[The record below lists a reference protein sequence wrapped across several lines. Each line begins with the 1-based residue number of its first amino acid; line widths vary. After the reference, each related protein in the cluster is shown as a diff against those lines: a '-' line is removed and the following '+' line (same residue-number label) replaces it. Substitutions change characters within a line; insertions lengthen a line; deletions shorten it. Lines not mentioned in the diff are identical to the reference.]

1 MLYMILQ
8 NKIYYL
14 DAVYDFSKDTLKGK
28 EIVLSIVINLMNYY
42 RFKKVIEQIR
52 YKNYFNNILIKIFN
66 SKYISNKDKIL
77 IKNKYMELNNNNSF
91 FFNNN
96 I

>member
-1 MLYMILQ
+1 
-8 NKIYYL
+8 
-14 DAVYDFSKDTLKGK
+14 
-28 EIVLSIVINLMNYY
+28 MNYY
-42 RFKKVIEQIR
+42 RFKKVIKQIK
-52 YKNYFNNILIKIFN
+52 YKNFFNNILIKIFN

-96 I
+96 NNYFSSKWRWS

>member
-1 MLYMILQ
+1 M
-8 NKIYYL
+8 
-14 DAVYDFSKDTLKGK
+14 S
-28 EIVLSIVINLMNYY
+28 YY
-42 RFKKVIEQIR
+42 RFKKVIEQIK

-91 FFNNN
+91 FFNNKY